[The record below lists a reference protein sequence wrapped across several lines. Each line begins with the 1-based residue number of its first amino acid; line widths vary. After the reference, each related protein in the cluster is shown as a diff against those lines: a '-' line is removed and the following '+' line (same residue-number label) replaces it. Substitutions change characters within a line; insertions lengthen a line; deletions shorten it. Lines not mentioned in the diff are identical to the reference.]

1 MKILNLL
8 SLCLVMGGLSVAQ
21 GRVLE
26 IKCKMTEGTL
36 STSQPFSNIES
47 ISLSDIQSYEQTRK
61 IYAGY
66 SDELIFTDVESK
78 LSIAFADV
86 SLPNVITKSNQATT
100 LRSSAIGQK
109 QLKSKT
115 ELITLTE
122 GGTAYVARYVHT
134 AKNLI
139 RINNLNYQVSLA
151 VSELR
156 SPKNA
161 SLRGRTAQLIL
172 TDRNNSTV
180 RADLNCDETL
190 DGESLGVYA
199 PYKTN

>member
-1 MKILNLL
+1 MKIMNLL
-8 SLCLVMGGLSVAQ
+8 NVCLVMGGLSVAQ

-26 IKCKMTEGTL
+26 IKCKMTDGNL
-36 STSQPFSNIES
+36 STNQPFSNIES
-47 ISLSDIQSYEQTRK
+47 ISLSDNQSYEQTRK
-61 IYAGY
+61 TYADQN
-66 SDELIFTDVESK
+66 DELFFTDVESK
-78 LSIAFADV
+78 LSIALADV
-86 SLPNVITKSNQATT
+86 NLPNVITTSTQVTT

-109 QLKSKT
+109 LLKSEA

-139 RINNLNYQVSLA
+139 RLNNINYQLSLV

-161 SLRGRTAQLIL
+161 SLRGRTALLIL
-172 TDRNNSTV
+172 TDGNNSMP
-180 RADLNCDETL
+180 RAELNCDETL
-190 DGESLGVYA
+190 DGKSLGVYA
-199 PYKTN
+199 PSMAN